1 MWRDWVLGLRRKM
14 QSFEII
20 FRDIRSD
27 VNFYLEKNV
36 RTILSSST

>member
-1 MWRDWVLGLRRKM
+1 M

-27 VNFYLEKNV
+27 VNFDLEKNV
-36 RTILSSST
+36 RAVLNSST

>member
-1 MWRDWVLGLRRKM
+1 M

-27 VNFYLEKNV
+27 VNFDLEKNV
-36 RTILSSST
+36 RAILIHLLDKIDKF